1 MALLLEYVAITEI
14 TYVLNKYMLFLI
26 LRLYILDGN
35 FDYILNIL
43 F

>member
-1 MALLLEYVAITEI
+1 MALLLKYVAISEI
-14 TYVLNKYMLFLI
+14 TDVLYKYMLFL
-26 LRLYILDGN
+26 RLYILGGN

>member
-1 MALLLEYVAITEI
+1 MALLEYVAISEI
-14 TYVLNKYMLFLI
+14 TDVLYKYMLFRI